1 MISGRGN
8 KSGVCDVI
16 VARQRVYVRK
26 ENSNCFVIFYPLS
39 VALAERAMPTVSVD
53 RREENG

>member
-1 MISGRGN
+1 MGVAQ